1 MLADQSYP
9 LNNKVDVVTD
19 IQENSHAPRA
29 YNKVQGNNKTLRK
42 LSVWIA
48 KHLSEKQFILILAFL
63 VGVGSAVAA
72 QVLKLLIHEIEHML
86 TSQFDATRANW
97 LFLVYP
103 IVGIYLTA
111 LFIRFVVRDDIGHGV
126 TKILYALS
134 CRQGNIRGHN
144 CWSSVVASALTI
156 GFGGSVGAESPIVL
170 TGSAIGSS
178 LGRLFNLD
186 HKTMMLLIGC
196 GASGAV
202 AGIFKAPIA
211 GLMFTLEVLM
221 VDLTMASLLP
231 LLVSCLTATCITYVW
246 TGMNPM
252 FNFVLNDPFAVDRVP
267 TSVLLGVCC
276 GFISL
281 YFTRVM
287 NSFEQ
292 VFGRLNNMYAKLA
305 LGGVVLALLI
315 YFFPPLYGEGYNTI
329 SMLLNGS
336 SSNEANMV
344 LNNSLFYGH
353 QNLLLVYLG
362 LIILLKVFA
371 TTATNG
377 GGGCGG
383 TFAPSLF
390 LGCIGG
396 FVFSR
401 LWNEYGPWNMSVP
414 ETNYAL
420 LGMAGVMSGVF
431 HAPLTGVFLIAELT
445 GGYQLFIPLMIVSV
459 ASYLT
464 INAFE
469 KHSIYAM
476 RLARKGELLTHHK
489 DRSVLTLMT
498 LDSIID
504 KERPLL
510 HPDMYL
516 GQIVQTVSTSKSLHF
531 AVVDMKGGML
541 GVINVNK
548 IRKIIFR
555 SELYRMYKASQ
566 LMRQPEMIL
575 RTNDN
580 MQTVMNKFAH
590 CDAGTL
596 PVLKPDGTFVGF
608 VSRTRLYASYRQ
620 VMKDFSEE

>member
-111 LFIRFVVRDDIGHGV
+111 LFIRYVVRDDIGHGV

-336 SSNEANMV
+336 SGNEANMV

>member
-1 MLADQSYP
+1 MSD
-9 LNNKVDVVTD
+9 NNRHTSLQDRIVFS
-19 IQENSHAPRA
+19 I
-29 YNKVQGNNKTLRK
+29 
-42 LSVWIA
+42 SVWTR
-48 KHLSEKQFILILAFL
+48 KHLSAKQFLLILALL
-63 VGVGSAVAA
+63 VGIGSALAA
-72 QVLKLLIHEIEHML
+72 QVLKLLIHEIEHLL
-86 TSQFDATRANW
+86 TSQFDVTRANW

-103 IVGIYLTA
+103 VVGIFLTA
-111 LFIRFVVRDDIGHGV
+111 LFIKYVVRDDIGHGV

-134 CRQGNIRGHN
+134 RKQGNIRSHN
-144 CWSSVVASALTI
+144 RWSSVIASAITI

-170 TGSAIGSS
+170 TGSAIGSH
-178 LGRLFNLD
+178 LGQMFKLD
-186 HKTMMLLIGC
+186 HKTMILLIGC

-221 VDLTMASLLP
+221 VDLTMGSLLP
-231 LLVSCLTATCITYVW
+231 LLVSCLTATCITYAW
-246 TGMNPM
+246 TGTQPM
-252 FNFVLNDPFAVDRVP
+252 FNFVLNDPFTVERVP
-267 TSVLLGVCC
+267 TAVLLGIFC

-292 VFGRLNNMYAKLA
+292 VFGKLGNMYAKLA
-305 LGGVVLALLI
+305 LGGSVLAVLI
-315 YFFPPLYGEGYNTI
+315 YCFPSLYGEGYNTI
-329 SMLLNGS
+329 SMLLSGGGGA
-336 SSNEANMV
+336 EAV

-353 QNLLLVYLG
+353 ADWLIVYLC
-362 LIILLKVFA
+362 LIILFKVFA

-401 LWNEYGPWNMSVP
+401 LWNTYGVFDVAVP

-445 GGYQLFIPLMIVSV
+445 GGYDLFLPLMIVSV

-464 INAFE
+464 IHAFE
-469 KHSIYAM
+469 RHSIYAM

-489 DRSVLTLMT
+489 DQSVLTLMS
-498 LDSIID
+498 LDAIID
-504 KERPLL
+504 KERPKLR
-510 HPDMYL
+510 PDMYL
-516 GQIVQTVSTSKSLHF
+516 GQIVQAISTSKSLHF
-531 AVVDMKGGML
+531 AVVGLEGGLL
-541 GVINVNK
+541 GVINVNS

-555 SELYRMYKASQ
+555 SELYRMYHAEQ
-566 LMRQPEMIL
+566 LMQQPQVTL
-575 RTNDN
+575 RTDDS
-580 MQTVMNKFAH
+580 MQTIMEKFAR

-596 PVLKPDGTFVGF
+596 PVLSPDDKYVGF
-608 VSRTRLYASYRQ
+608 VSRTRLLAAYRQ
-620 VMKDFSEE
+620 VIKDFSEE

>member
-1 MLADQSYP
+1 MSDTTQDLY
-9 LNNKVDVVTD
+9 
-19 IQENSHAPRA
+19 NSTTNGQRA
-29 YNKVQGNNKTLRK
+29 RAIVKGHNVFMRR
-42 LSVWIA
+42 LSVWIS
-48 KHLSEKQFILILAFL
+48 KHLSQKQFILILAFI

-72 QVLKLLIHEIEHML
+72 QTLKFLIHEIEHLL
-86 TSQFDATRANW
+86 TAQFDVTHSNW

-103 IVGIYLTA
+103 VVGIYLTA
-111 LFIRFVVRDDIGHGV
+111 LFIRYIVRDDIGHGV

-134 CRQGNIRGHN
+134 RKQGSIRGHN

-170 TGSAIGSS
+170 TGSAIGSR
-178 LGRLFNLD
+178 LGQLFQLD

-231 LLVSCLTATCITYVW
+231 LLVSCLTATCITYAW

-252 FNFVLNDPFAVDRVP
+252 FIFELSDPFNVSRVP
-267 TSVLLGVCC
+267 TSVLLGVFC

-287 NSFEQ
+287 SSFEQ
-292 VFGRLNNMYAKLA
+292 VFGRMHNMYAKLA
-305 LGGVVLALLI
+305 LGGTVLAVLI
-315 YFFPPLYGEGYNTI
+315 YFFPPLYGEGYSTI
-329 SMLLNGS
+329 SILLGS
-336 SSNEANMV
+336 HTETDQV
-344 LNNSLFYGH
+344 LNNSLFYH
-353 QNLLLVYLG
+353 HPEYLLVYLG
-362 LIILLKVFA
+362 MIILLKVFA

-390 LGCIGG
+390 LGCVGG

-401 LWNEYGPWNMSVP
+401 LWNMYCPIDTIVP

-469 KHSIYAM
+469 KHSIYAI

-489 DRSVLTLMT
+489 DRSVLTLMS
-498 LDSIID
+498 LDAIID
-504 KERPLL
+504 KERPKLT
-510 HPDMYL
+510 PDMYL
-516 GQIVQTVSTSKSLHF
+516 GQIVQAVSKSKSLHF
-531 AVVDMKGGML
+531 AVVDMKGGMM

-548 IRKIIFR
+548 IRQVIFR
-555 SELYRMYKASQ
+555 SELYRMYKATQ
-566 LMRQPEMIL
+566 LMQQPEMVL
-575 RTNDN
+575 RTDDN
-580 MQTVMNKFAH
+580 MQTVMDKFSR

-596 PVLKPDGTFVGF
+596 PVLNPDGTFVGF

-620 VMKDFSEE
+620 IIKDFSEE

>member
-1 MLADQSYP
+1 MSD
-9 LNNKVDVVTD
+9 NNRHTSLQDRIVFS
-19 IQENSHAPRA
+19 I
-29 YNKVQGNNKTLRK
+29 
-42 LSVWIA
+42 SVWTR
-48 KHLSEKQFILILAFL
+48 KHLSAKQFLLILALL
-63 VGVGSAVAA
+63 VGIGSALAA
-72 QVLKLLIHEIEHML
+72 QVLKFLIHEIEHLL
-86 TSQFDATRANW
+86 TSQFDVTRANW

-103 IVGIYLTA
+103 VVGIFLTA
-111 LFIRFVVRDDIGHGV
+111 LFIKYVVRDDIGHGV

-134 CRQGNIRGHN
+134 RKQGNIRSHN
-144 CWSSVVASALTI
+144 RWSSVIASAITI

-170 TGSAIGSS
+170 TGSAIGSH
-178 LGRLFNLD
+178 LGQMFKLD
-186 HKTMMLLIGC
+186 HKTMILLIGC

-221 VDLTMASLLP
+221 VDLTMGSLLP
-231 LLVSCLTATCITYVW
+231 LLVSCLTATCITYAW
-246 TGMNPM
+246 TGTQPM
-252 FNFVLNDPFAVDRVP
+252 FNFVLNDPFTVERVP
-267 TSVLLGVCC
+267 TAVLLGIFC

-292 VFGRLNNMYAKLA
+292 VFGKLGNMYAKLA
-305 LGGVVLALLI
+305 LGGSVLAVLI
-315 YFFPPLYGEGYNTI
+315 YCFPSLYGEGYNTI
-329 SMLLNGS
+329 SMLLSGGGGA
-336 SSNEANMV
+336 EAV

-353 QNLLLVYLG
+353 ADWLIVYLC
-362 LIILLKVFA
+362 LILLFKVFA

-401 LWNEYGPWNMSVP
+401 LWNTYGVFDVAVP

-445 GGYQLFIPLMIVSV
+445 GGYDLFLPLMIVSV

-464 INAFE
+464 IHAFE
-469 KHSIYAM
+469 RHSIYAM

-489 DRSVLTLMT
+489 DQSVLTLMS
-498 LDSIID
+498 LDAIID
-504 KERPLL
+504 KERPKLR
-510 HPDMYL
+510 PDMYL
-516 GQIVQTVSTSKSLHF
+516 GQIVQAISTSKSLHF
-531 AVVDMKGGML
+531 AVVGLEGGLL
-541 GVINVNK
+541 GVINVNS

-555 SELYRMYKASQ
+555 SELYRMYHAEQ
-566 LMRQPEMIL
+566 LMQQPQVTL
-575 RTNDN
+575 RTDDS
-580 MQTVMNKFAH
+580 MQTIMEKFAR

-596 PVLKPDGTFVGF
+596 PVLSPDDKYVGF
-608 VSRTRLYASYRQ
+608 VSRTRLLAAYRQ
-620 VMKDFSEE
+620 VIKDFSEE

>member
-1 MLADQSYP
+1 MNDTTNATLSHNSLIQP
-9 LNNKVDVVTD
+9 LIIWT
-19 IQENSHAPRA
+19 
-29 YNKVQGNNKTLRK
+29 G
-42 LSVWIA
+42 
-48 KHLSEKQFILILAFL
+48 KHLSKKQFLFLLALL
-63 VGVGSAVAA
+63 VGVGAAMAA
-72 QVLKLLIHEIEHML
+72 QILKLLIHEIGRLL
-86 TSQFDATRANW
+86 TSQFDVTQANW

-103 IVGIYLTA
+103 VIGIWLTA
-111 LFIRFVVRDDIGHGV
+111 LFIKYIVRDDISHGV

-134 CRQGNIRGHN
+134 RKQGNIKVHN
-144 CWSSVVASALTI
+144 CWSSVIASALTI

-170 TGSAIGSS
+170 TGSAIGST
-178 LGRLFNLD
+178 LGRAFHLD
-186 HKTMMLLIGC
+186 HKTLMLLIGC

-221 VDLTMASLLP
+221 IDLTMASLLP
-231 LLVSCLTATCITYVW
+231 LLVSCLTATCITYIW
-246 TGMNPM
+246 TGTNPM
-252 FNFVLNDPFAVDRVP
+252 FNFVLESPFLLERVP
-267 TSVLLGVCC
+267 TAVMLGIVC

-292 VFGRLNNMYAKLA
+292 VFGRMKNMYARLA
-305 LGGVVLALLI
+305 LGGAVLAVLI
-315 YFFPPLYGEGYNTI
+315 YFFPPLYGEGYDTI
-329 SMLLNGS
+329 SILLSGGVKGG
-336 SSNEANMV
+336 ADAV

-353 QNLLLVYLG
+353 GQYLILYLS

-371 TTATNG
+371 STATNG

-390 LGCIGG
+390 LGCLGG

-401 LWNEYGPWNMSVP
+401 LWNSYGFYDVSVP

-445 GGYQLFIPLMIVSV
+445 GGYALFLPLMIVSV

-464 INAFE
+464 IHVFE
-469 KHSIYAM
+469 RHSIYAM

-489 DRSVLTLMT
+489 DRSILTLMS
-498 LDSIID
+498 LDAVID

-510 HPDMYL
+510 RPQMWL
-516 GQIVQTVSTSKSLHF
+516 GQIVQAVSTSKSLHF
-531 AVVDMKGGML
+531 AVIDMKGGLL

-555 SELYRMYKASQ
+555 SEFYKVYRADQ
-566 LMRQPEMIL
+566 LMQQPAVTL
-575 RTNDN
+575 RTDDS
-580 MQTVMNKFAH
+580 METIMEKFSH
-590 CDAGTL
+590 SDAGTL
-596 PVLKPDGTFVGF
+596 PVLQPDGTFVGF
-608 VSRTRLYASYRQ
+608 VSRARLLHSYRQ

>member
-1 MLADQSYP
+1 MSDTTQDLY
-9 LNNKVDVVTD
+9 
-19 IQENSHAPRA
+19 NSTTNGQRA
-29 YNKVQGNNKTLRK
+29 RAIVKGHNVFMRR
-42 LSVWIA
+42 LSVWIS
-48 KHLSEKQFILILAFL
+48 KHLSQKQFILILAFI

-72 QVLKLLIHEIEHML
+72 QTLKFLIHEIEHLL
-86 TSQFDATRANW
+86 TAQFDVTHSNW

-103 IVGIYLTA
+103 VVGIYLTA
-111 LFIRFVVRDDIGHGV
+111 LFIRYIVRDDIGHGV

-134 CRQGNIRGHN
+134 RKQGSIRGHN

-170 TGSAIGSS
+170 TGSAIGSR
-178 LGRLFNLD
+178 LGQLFQLD

-231 LLVSCLTATCITYVW
+231 LLVSCLTATCITYAW

-252 FNFVLNDPFAVDRVP
+252 FIFELSDPFDVSRVP
-267 TSVLLGVCC
+267 TSVLLGVFC

-287 NSFEQ
+287 SSFEQ
-292 VFGRLNNMYAKLA
+292 VFGRMHNMYAKLA
-305 LGGVVLALLI
+305 LGGTVLAVLI
-315 YFFPPLYGEGYNTI
+315 YFFPPLYGEGYSTI
-329 SMLLNGS
+329 SILLGS
-336 SSNEANMV
+336 HTETDQV
-344 LNNSLFYGH
+344 LNNSLFYH
-353 QNLLLVYLG
+353 HPEYLLVYLG

-390 LGCIGG
+390 LGCVGG

-401 LWNEYGPWNMSVP
+401 LWNMYCPIDTIVP

-469 KHSIYAM
+469 KHSIYAI

-489 DRSVLTLMT
+489 DRSVLTLMS
-498 LDSIID
+498 LDAIID
-504 KERPLL
+504 KERPRLT
-510 HPDMYL
+510 PDMYL
-516 GQIVQTVSTSKSLHF
+516 GQIVQAVSKSKSLHF
-531 AVVDMKGGML
+531 AVVDMKGGMM

-548 IRKIIFR
+548 IRQVIFR
-555 SELYRMYKASQ
+555 SELYRMYKATQ
-566 LMRQPEMIL
+566 LMQQPEMVL
-575 RTNDN
+575 RTDDN
-580 MQTVMNKFAH
+580 MQTVMDKFSR

-596 PVLKPDGTFVGF
+596 PVLNPDGTFVGF

-620 VMKDFSEE
+620 IIKDFSEE